1 MTRELSP
8 ILWCA
13 IVVVAVVLGLPLW
26 QARLD
31 NHALSLEL
39 IPVGL
44 LLLSVGLSWRF
55 RLSYCSYLGLLL
67 LVAYPLQSPLT
78 GVEPFFILSD
88 NDLYLLLALN
98 LLLLP
103 ATPANGAY
111 LAGWFSWLLAQ
122 CLLLQ
127 NLSWDWLRPHL
138 SSVLMETPMHY
149 LFAFPAARYLM
160 ALMQGKREELVPVL
174 LGAMA
179 WLVSGWP
186 MPWPGA
192 VLLYTGIGGI
202 LVLVVFDGAY
212 RLAFRDGLTGLPA
225 RRTLDGDLANAGPQV
240 HIAML
245 DVDHFKQF
253 NDTYGHTWGDL
264 ALRSLASQLRAVKGA
279 RAYRYGGEE
288 FTLVFRRATRQ
299 EVAQA
304 LETLRADVEKRGLV
318 VSRPN
323 RDGQIQESR
332 VTLTISL
339 GSAQRHGQHEQI
351 GSVIKRADKA
361 LYRAKE
367 EGRNRLLWG

>member
-13 IVVVAVVLGLPLW
+13 IVVVAVVLGLPMW
-26 QARLD
+26 QAQLD
-31 NHALSLEL
+31 HHALSLEL

-44 LLLSVGLSWRF
+44 LLLSVGLAWRF
-55 RLSYCSYLGLLL
+55 RLSFYSYLGLLL
-67 LVAYPLQSPLT
+67 LVAYPFQSPLT
-78 GVEPFFILSD
+78 GLEPFFVLSD
-88 NDLYLLLALN
+88 NNIYLLLALN

-103 ATPANGAY
+103 GAPANGAY
-111 LAGWFSWLLAQ
+111 LMGWFTWLLAQ

-138 SSVLMETPMHY
+138 GGSLLDTPMHY
-149 LFAFPAARYLM
+149 LFALPAARYLNAM
-160 ALMQGKREELVPVL
+160 MRGKRDELIPLL

-192 VLLYTGIGGI
+192 VLLYTGISAI

-225 RRTLDGDLANAGPQV
+225 RRTLDGDLSNAGPRV

-253 NDTYGHTWGDL
+253 NDAYGHTWGDL
-264 ALRSLASQLRAVKGA
+264 ALRSLASQLRGVKGA

-288 FTLVFRRATRQ
+288 FTLVFRRAARQ
-299 EVAQA
+299 EVDEA
-304 LETLRADVEKRGLV
+304 LESLRAAVE
-318 VSRPN
+318 N
-323 RDGQIQESR
+323 RVLTVTQPTPAGEIREAR
-332 VTLTISL
+332 VTLTISI
-339 GSAQRHGQHEQI
+339 GSAQRHGQHEHI

-367 EGRNRLLWG
+367 EGRNRVLWG